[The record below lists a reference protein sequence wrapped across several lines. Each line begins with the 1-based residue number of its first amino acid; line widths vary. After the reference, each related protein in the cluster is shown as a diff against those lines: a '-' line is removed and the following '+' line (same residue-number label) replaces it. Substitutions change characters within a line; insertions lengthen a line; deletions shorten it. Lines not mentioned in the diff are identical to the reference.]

1 MIQKTGQ
8 APESGI
14 CIAIDMLGHGVV
26 HKRVVF
32 VADEP
37 SAIGDLRDVAAAIA
51 LIWSPS
57 VPDLVVE
64 HDYAAGF
71 AEVVMDFVLP
81 FFPLVSTKN
90 LAWVGA
96 NEM

>member
-1 MIQKTGQ
+1 MIQKSDE
-8 APESGI
+8 AFESGV

-26 HKRVVF
+26 HKGIVF

-57 VPDLVVE
+57 VPDLIVE
-64 HDYAAGF
+64 HDDATGF
-71 AEVVMDFVLP
+71 AEVVMHFVLP
-81 FFPLVSTKN
+81 FFPCN
-90 LAWVGA
+90 LAWA
-96 NEM
+96 FSNEM

>member
-1 MIQKTGQ
+1 
-8 APESGI
+8 
-14 CIAIDMLGHGVV
+14 MLGHGVV
-26 HKRVVF
+26 HKGIVF

-37 SAIGDLRDVAAAIA
+37 PAIGDLRDVAAAIA

-57 VPDLVVE
+57 VPDLIVE
-64 HDYAAGF
+64 HDYATGF

-81 FFPLVSTKN
+81 CFPRISIEN
-90 LAWVGA
+90 LAWGCT

>member
-1 MIQKTGQ
+1 MF
-8 APESGI
+8 
-14 CIAIDMLGHGVV
+14 GHGVV
-26 HKRVVF
+26 HKGIVF

-37 SAIGDLRDVAAAIA
+37 PAVSDLGDVAAAIA

-64 HDYAAGF
+64 HDDTTGF
-71 AEVVMDFVLP
+71 AEVVMHFVLP
-81 FFPLVSTKN
+81 FFPCIGIENRTRAFS
-90 LAWVGA
+90 

>member
-1 MIQKTGQ
+1 M
-8 APESGI
+8 
-14 CIAIDMLGHGVV
+14 
-26 HKRVVF
+26 
-32 VADEP
+32 ADEP
-37 SAIGDLRDVAAAIA
+37 PAIGDLRDVAAAIA

-57 VPDLVVE
+57 VPDLIVE

-81 FFPLVSTKN
+81 FPPCISIEN
-90 LAWVGA
+90 LAWVCA